1 MLRRREVKFEVVVE
15 ADGKPSIDGVF
26 VEEQDAIER
35 AKYLLTLAKYS
46 VVRVSRVNQAGREET
61 IFEKKY
67 MGGGKVTTISPI
79 DEAAFC
85 TDVTDV
91 FGFDSRMTLLRLFR
105 RYWDEQV
112 VIPAEQLHRY
122 YPLRYFEREQTLFNT
137 GLSRLAAL
145 QAPRAGVNPFQRQD
159 ELARMFNKLKELAQE
174 SDILAPFDKAL
185 GSGGVTGLL
194 ADIAAKRPPEER
206 DRLVTHAFSV
216 ALEPARDWQEKV
228 KVLLR
233 FHEEDAP
240 PAIAVTDELLAEMLD
255 GREPIRALIG
265 YAPDLASALQALLA
279 TVRGDLDDRLPNTEV
294 LLSVSNVMG
303 GGGYERTR
311 AALLNRVQGG
321 LEGTHP
327 LTRTGQ
333 AADYR
338 ACQALVDQ
346 LAGFDGF
353 LGGPPIAA
361 AITLRAKTA
370 FRERDHDLPFEE
382 TVQRLSSRLGGAA
395 ARIGYLLD
403 LATSPYGRR
412 RISYLVERLTEQF
425 NRVKSAAELAAP
437 GTPLDAIRSGLGRKL
452 RNAGIPRALADAL
465 VAKIASIPDHER
477 ALPTVPPVTE
487 TTVEIRAARLPARR
501 RLMVSINGQRFV
513 MPKDTT
519 ELVIGRAV
527 DSHVVLDVAS
537 ASRRHAVI
545 TYQKGEFVLSDS
557 SRNGTRLLEDKAE
570 PLTLENGRSA
580 PLRTRGE
587 IVIGSPSAG
596 EVPVRIAWEVVS

>member
-15 ADGKPSIDGVF
+15 AEGKSSIDGVF
-26 VEEQDAIER
+26 ADEQEAIGR
-35 AKYLLTLAKYS
+35 AKYLLTLAKFS

-67 MGGGKVTTISPI
+67 MGGGKVTTISHI
-79 DEAAFC
+79 EESAYC
-85 TDVTDV
+85 SDVLDV

-122 YPLRYFEREQTLFNT
+122 YPLRYFEREATLFNP
-137 GLSRLAAL
+137 GLSRLATL

-159 ELARMFNKLKELAQE
+159 ELALLFTKLKELAQE
-174 SDILAPFDKAL
+174 TDVLAPFDKAL
-185 GSGGVTGLL
+185 GSGGVAGLL
-194 ADIAAKRPPEER
+194 AEVAAKRPPDER

-216 ALEPARDWQEKV
+216 VLEPARDWQEKV

-233 FHEEDAP
+233 YHVDDAP
-240 PAIAVTDELLAEMLD
+240 ETIAVVDEFLAEMMD

-265 YAPDLASALQALLA
+265 YAPDLSSALQSLLA
-279 TVRGDLDDRLPNTEV
+279 TVRGDLDDRLPNTDV

-321 LEGTHP
+321 LEGNHP

-382 TVQRLSSRLGGAA
+382 TVQRLCARLGGAA
-395 ARIGYLLD
+395 GRIGYLLD

-412 RISYLVERLTEQF
+412 RISYLVERLNEQF

-437 GTPLDAIRSGLGRKL
+437 GIPVEAIRSGLGRKL
-452 RNAGIPRALADAL
+452 RSAGIPRALADAL
-465 VAKIASIPDHER
+465 VAKIASIPDSDR
-477 ALPTVPPVTE
+477 VAPVTPLVTE
-487 TTVEIRAARLPARR
+487 TTVEIRAARLPPRR
-501 RLMVSINGQRFV
+501 RLMVSVNGQRFV

-527 DSHVVLDVAS
+527 DSHVVLDMAS
-537 ASRRHAVI
+537 ASRRHAVV
-545 TYQKGEFVLSDS
+545 TYQQGEFILSDA
-557 SRNGTRLLEDKAE
+557 SRNGTRLLEDNAE
-570 PLTLENGRSA
+570 PRILEKGQSA
-580 PLRTRGE
+580 PLRSRGE

-596 EVPVRIAWEVVS
+596 ETPVRIAWEVVN